1 MRKLIIALTMLTTP
15 AMAETVLFYGDNGQ
29 DIGMAQSAGTSAF
42 YYDRDGNNVGTSLK
56 AGNTTYFYGNN
67 GEVFSAQRV
76 GPRQ

>member
-1 MRKLIIALTMLTTP
+1 MRKLVIALTMLTTP
-15 AMAETVLFYGDNGQ
+15 AMAETMYFYGDNGQ

-67 GEVFSAQRV
+67 GEMFSAQSV
-76 GPRQ
+76 GPRR